1 MWARG
6 RPSAVIQSASLS
18 AVPSNR
24 DQRACR
30 LCPNPG
36 RSTVYVR
43 KSAAKAGT
51 FRLHQRPEPESPWS
65 RMSGGPEPC
74 TSKAR
79 EVNGPRS
86 ETRILLLIL
95 RLGNDRFNLDQFHQ
109 WLTP

>member
-1 MWARG
+1 VQKA
-6 RPSAVIQSASLS
+6 
-18 AVPSNR
+18 
-24 DQRACR
+24 D
-30 LCPNPG
+30 
-36 RSTVYVR
+36 
-43 KSAAKAGT
+43 AKAGT

-74 TSKAR
+74 ISKAR

-109 WLTP
+109 WLTPQVRVDDAGQCLGVAEIDCVGGIDMTYDVHIGR